1 MILKKACKV
10 LTCVIVLTAVLSFST
25 FAFSAQGGKVT
36 TNGSLNM
43 REKASTSSSI
53 LTRLPSG
60 TKVLVLADSG
70 SWYKIAYNGMIGYVS
85 DDYLALSATMDVKA
99 GSAKV
104 TSSSNLRLRSGP
116 GTSYDTLTKLSNG
129 AIAEILGVSKGWIK
143 VKYQSY
149 TGYLSAEYVTVVP
162 TSNSNTGGSN
172 TDTNNNSNNT
182 ESNSNTT
189 SNLKVT
195 SSGNLRMRSGPSTSY
210 SIVTSLKPGTIVQ
223 NLGASGSWF
232 KVQYGNYT
240 GYVSEDYV
248 AATSETGSSSSNS
261 GNSSSSSGNNS
272 STTLDGVKVTSS
284 GRLNMR
290 KGAGTSY
297 SIVTKLPSGAV
308 AKLVSKDGDWYKVTY
323 NGYTGY
329 VSAEYCK
336 LVKYE
341 ANSSTDSNTTSSVRD
356 KVVAYAKTF
365 LGTKYV
371 YGGTTPEGGFDCS
384 GYVKY
389 VLAKHGYTIPRT
401 SASQYSG
408 TTRINKSEL
417 KPGDLIFFG
426 TSGTVNHVGMYI
438 GNNNFIH
445 AENSKTGVC
454 ISSLSSSYY
463 SSHYIGC
470 GRVIKD

>member
-210 SIVTSLKPGTIVQ
+210 SIVTSL
-223 NLGASGSWF
+223 
-232 KVQYGNYT
+232 
-240 GYVSEDYV
+240 
-248 AATSETGSSSSNS
+248 
-261 GNSSSSSGNNS
+261 
-272 STTLDGVKVTSS
+272 
-284 GRLNMR
+284 
-290 KGAGTSY
+290 
-297 SIVTKLPSGAV
+297 
-308 AKLVSKDGDWYKVTY
+308 
-323 NGYTGY
+323 
-329 VSAEYCK
+329 
-336 LVKYE
+336 
-341 ANSSTDSNTTSSVRD
+341 
-356 KVVAYAKTF
+356 
-365 LGTKYV
+365 
-371 YGGTTPEGGFDCS
+371 
-384 GYVKY
+384 
-389 VLAKHGYTIPRT
+389 
-401 SASQYSG
+401 
-408 TTRINKSEL
+408 
-417 KPGDLIFFG
+417 
-426 TSGTVNHVGMYI
+426 
-438 GNNNFIH
+438 
-445 AENSKTGVC
+445 
-454 ISSLSSSYY
+454 
-463 SSHYIGC
+463 
-470 GRVIKD
+470 